1 MTKTTTINIDLDR
14 PCRKCGKKGAAQN
27 GLCLECITAFVEQG
41 AFDHI
46 IHRRR
51 TPAAPDAHIDGAKQ
65 GDEQGEKN
73 ELRFIP
79 DDVRVARR
87 LGETVTFEQ
96 PCHNPCCWYW
106 QFPGGG
112 RTYYWERE
120 AYEQIA
126 ETNGIELNED
136 EFGTKIGEA
145 GACPLCGNVH
155 TSGGHIASP

>member
-1 MTKTTTINIDLDR
+1 MDKYNCINERVAFGFLVNALGGKRDR
-14 PCRKCGKKGAAQN
+14 GA
-27 GLCLECITAFVEQG
+27 LF
-41 AFDHI
+41 
-46 IHRRR
+46 
-51 TPAAPDAHIDGAKQ
+51 PYSDAEDMSRG
-65 GDEQGEKN
+65 
-73 ELRFIP
+73 LRFIP
-79 DDVRVARR
+79 DDVTVARR

-126 ETNGIELNED
+126 EANGIELNED